1 MFFKLPDLGEGL
13 QEAEVLE
20 WHIRSGEFVSCD
32 QIVVSVET
40 AKAIV
45 DIPAPKTGVIDKL
58 IVQVGEMAHIG
69 EPLLSYR
76 EDHSNTDTA
85 ADNATVVG
93 ELPSEACSAASDDN
107 FIIGAAIHSERKT
120 TQPAAKPQLSNP
132 GAGLGTL
139 YAERLTGP
147 RRTMAKAMSNSQAN
161 IAAATLMD
169 DADIHDWPAGTDTS
183 ARLCRAIA
191 YACQQEPLLNA
202 HFDGQTLTRQP
213 HRHVHLGIAV
223 DSSDGLFVPV
233 IESLQQLNLD
243 QIRVQLNFLKDAVNN
258 RTISPKNMQGATI
271 ALSNFGLIA
280 QQASGNKTPG
290 SDKLAY
296 KGGRYGNPI
305 VVAPQVAIIGAGRIS
320 LEPAVIDEQL
330 TIRRLLPLSLSFDHR
345 CITGAEAARFLAAL
359 ISDLESSS

>member
-20 WHIRSGEFVSCD
+20 WHIRAGESVSCD
-32 QIVVSVET
+32 QILVSVET

-45 DIPAPKTGVIDKL
+45 DIPAPKTGVVDKL

-69 EPLLSYR
+69 EPLLCYR
-76 EDHSNTDTA
+76 EDSSNTAATS

-93 ELPSEACSAASDDN
+93 ELPNAASAAASGDD
-107 FIIGAAIHSERKT
+107 FIIGAATHSDASAKPSRDSRPSSLGTSYSERLK
-120 TQPAAKPQLSNP
+120 
-132 GAGLGTL
+132 
-139 YAERLTGP
+139 GP

-169 DADIHDWPAGTDTS
+169 DADIHDWPQGTDTS

-202 HFDGQTLTRQP
+202 HFDGQTLSRQQ
-213 HRHVHLGIAV
+213 HKHVHLGIAV

-233 IESLQQLNLD
+233 IESLEHLSLD
-243 QIRVQLNFLKDAVNN
+243 QIRVQLNALKDAVNN
-258 RTISPKNMQGATI
+258 RTISPKHMQGATI

-280 QQASGNKTPG
+280 QQAAQKNTSATHKV
-290 SDKLAY
+290 AH

-320 LEPAVIDEQL
+320 LEPAVFHGQL
-330 TIRRLLPLSLSFDHR
+330 TVRRLMPLSLSFDHR
-345 CITGAEAARFLAAL
+345 CVTGAEAARFLAAL
-359 ISDLESSS
+359 ISDLEVQE

>member
-20 WHIRSGEFVSCD
+20 WHIRAGESVSCD
-32 QIVVSVET
+32 QILVSVET

-69 EPLLSYR
+69 EPLLCYR
-76 EDHSNTDTA
+76 EDSSNPDLKA
-85 ADNATVVG
+85 SDNATVVG
-93 ELPSEACSAASDDN
+93 ELPSQASSAASGDD
-107 FIIGAAIHSERKT
+107 FIIGAAAHSNSKT
-120 TQPAAKPQLSNP
+120 VTQQANDSRPSSLDTS
-132 GAGLGTL
+132 
-139 YAERLTGP
+139 YSERLTGP

-169 DADIHDWPAGTDTS
+169 DADINDWPTGTDTS

-202 HFDGQTLTRQP
+202 HFDGQTLSRQL
-213 HRHVHLGIAV
+213 HSSINLGIAV

-233 IESLQQLNLD
+233 IESLERLDLD
-243 QIRVQLNFLKDAVNN
+243 QIRAQLNALKAAVNN
-258 RTISPKNMQGATI
+258 RTIRPKHMQGATI

-280 QQASGNKTPG
+280 QQAAQKGDSN
-290 SDKLAY
+290 SSRVAH
-296 KGGRYGNPI
+296 KGGRYGSPI

-320 LEPAVIDEQL
+320 QEPAVVKQKL

-345 CITGAEAARFLAAL
+345 CVTGAEAARFLAAL
-359 ISDLESSS
+359 ISDLEPQE

>member
-20 WHIRSGEFVSCD
+20 WHIRAGESVSCD
-32 QIVVSVET
+32 QILVSVET

-45 DIPAPKTGVIDKL
+45 DIPAPKTGVVDKL

-69 EPLLSYR
+69 EPLLCYR
-76 EDHSNTDTA
+76 EDSANTAATS

-93 ELPSEACSAASDDN
+93 ELPNVASSAASGDD
-107 FIIGAAIHSERKT
+107 FIIGAAIHSDSNAEPSSDSR
-120 TQPAAKPQLSNP
+120 PASLDTS
-132 GAGLGTL
+132 
-139 YAERLTGP
+139 YSERLTGP

-169 DADIHDWPAGTDTS
+169 DADIHNWPQGTDTS

-202 HFDGQTLTRQP
+202 HFDGQTLSRQL
-213 HRHVHLGIAV
+213 HSNINLGIAV

-233 IESLQQLNLD
+233 IESLEQLDLD
-243 QIRVQLNFLKDAVNN
+243 QIRVQLNALKTAVNN
-258 RTISPKNMQGATI
+258 RTIRPKHMQGATI

-280 QQASGNKTPG
+280 KQSAQKDNSKSKKVAH
-290 SDKLAY
+290 
-296 KGGRYGNPI
+296 KGGRYGSPI

-320 LEPAVIDEQL
+320 LEPAAIDGEVAL
-330 TIRRLLPLSLSFDHR
+330 RRLLPLSLSFDHR
-345 CITGAEAARFLAAL
+345 CVTGAEAARFLAAL
-359 ISDLESSS
+359 ISDLESQK